1 MTERSGEAARDRRD
15 AIMGLLLEAE
25 RVSVRELTER
35 FEVSMMTVHRDLDV
49 LADRGVLRKV
59 RGGATA
65 LPTALYESSLG
76 FRLNEARDAK
86 RSIAEHAARRVE
98 AGSSVALDDSTTT
111 LAMVPFLVSIPQL
124 TIVTYFASIVEEVA
138 RVTDSTLKLVVVGGT
153 YNAKYHSFGGVLAQQ
168 GLEDLRVD
176 YSFVSVSAI
185 DVDRGAFH
193 QEPDQAVL
201 KRTLVEI
208 ARHGTLLADASKF
221 GKGALHRVVTLEAF
235 DSIVVD
241 KSMPRSA
248 LAALRAHKLPVEV
261 ANPVRA

>member
-1 MTERSGEAARDRRD
+1 MTERSGEAARERRD
-15 AIMGLLLEAE
+15 AIMSLLLEAE

-35 FEVSMMTVHRDLDV
+35 FDVSMMTVHRDLDV

-86 RSIAEHAARRVE
+86 RAIAEHAAHRVK

-111 LAMVPFLVSIPQL
+111 LAMVPYLVSIPQL
-124 TIVTYFASIVEEVA
+124 TIVTYFASVIEEVA

-153 YNAKYHSFGGVLAQQ
+153 YHAKYHSFGGVLAQQ
-168 GLEDLRVD
+168 HLEELQVD
-176 YSFVSVSAI
+176 HSFVSVSAI

-201 KRTLVEI
+201 KRTVVEI
-208 ARHGTLLADASKF
+208 ARHSTLLADASKF
-221 GKGALHRVVTLEAF
+221 GKGALHRVVALDAF
-235 DSIVVD
+235 DCIVVD
-241 KSMPRSA
+241 EGTPKSVLS
-248 LAALRAHKLPVEV
+248 ALRAHRLPLET
-261 ANPVRA
+261 AAPARG